1 MRRPRWGVG
10 VALAVSLLG
19 LSSLGQQ
26 HLPPAHGPNVILIMT
41 DDMRMDD
48 LQFMPF
54 TRELIGEQGVTF
66 PQSLSP
72 YPLCC
77 PARAELLSGQYS
89 HNNGV
94 QSNALPRGGYYK
106 LDSSN
111 TLATWLHDQGYD
123 TAFMGK
129 YLNQYGML
137 GPREVPAGWDQWQ
150 GFLGNVYDYRN
161 SVVNVDGTVEQ
172 KLDVFKTDLLDQHS
186 TQLVRRLGKAD
197 RPYFM
202 WVSYVAPHSAC
213 SYPNS
218 EGHGCWHA
226 PDPAPPDRHT
236 FAGLAPLTDPSIN
249 ERDMSDKGAFMRA
262 LPLLTPAKL
271 AQREFNRIKRIE
283 ALQSVDRA
291 VAHMVATLKAT
302 HQYDNTYL
310 MFTSDNGLNL
320 GEHRWVFKVLGY
332 EPSLLVPLLI
342 EGPGIPHGVVRQ
354 QEVTTV
360 DLAST
365 ISDMTDT
372 TPTRL
377 QDGMSLLPLA
387 QGTTPDTGDRIVPI
401 EAAPIDTVAPQWLYQ
416 GVRTNRYTLF
426 QWDDGEIELYDRLL
440 DPFEMA
446 SVDGQPAYAA
456 IEHYLLT
463 KLREIRDCAG
473 PACVSWVGTHPL
485 VPTPTTP

>member
-1 MRRPRWGVG
+1 
-10 VALAVSLLG
+10 
-19 LSSLGQQ
+19 
-26 HLPPAHGPNVILIMT
+26 MT

-54 TRELIGEQGVTF
+54 TRELIGDQGVTF

-77 PARAELLSGQYS
+77 PARAELMTGQYS

-94 QSNALPRGGYYK
+94 QGNSLPRGGYYK

-129 YLNQYGML
+129 YLNQYGMFDQH
-137 GPREVPAGWDQWQ
+137 EVPPGWDQWQ
-150 GFLGNVYDYRN
+150 GLVGNVYDYRN
-161 SVVNVDGTVEQ
+161 GIVNADGAIVKQ
-172 KLDVFKTDLLDQHS
+172 PGIFQTDLFDQHS
-186 TQLVRRLGKAD
+186 TQLVRQLAHSD

-202 WVSYVAPHSAC
+202 WVSYVAPHAEC
-213 SYPNS
+213 SYPNPG
-218 EGHGCWHA
+218 GHGCWHA
-226 PDPAPPDRHT
+226 PSPELSDRHT
-236 FAGLAPLTDPSIN
+236 FSSLAPLTDPSIN
-249 ERDMSDKGAFMRA
+249 ERNMSDKGAFMQA
-262 LPLLTPAKL
+262 LPLLSPADL
-271 AQREFNRIKRIE
+271 ARIRVDRIKRIE
-283 ALQSVDRA
+283 ALQAVDRA
-291 VAHMVATLKAT
+291 VEHMVATLKAT

-310 MFTSDNGLNL
+310 MFTSDNGVNL
-320 GEHRWVFKVLGY
+320 GEHRWDFKVLGY

-342 EGPGIPHGVVRQ
+342 EGPGIPHGAVRQ

-360 DLAST
+360 DLAAT
-365 ISDMTDT
+365 ISDMTNT

-387 QGTTPDTGDRIVPI
+387 QGTAPDTGDRIVPI
-401 EAAPIDTVAPQWLYQ
+401 EAAPIDTVSPTWLYQ

-426 QWDDGEIELYDRLL
+426 QWDDGDIELYDRLK

-463 KLREIRDCAG
+463 KLREIRGCAG
-473 PACVSWVGTHPL
+473 PACVAWVGSHPL
-485 VPTPTTP
+485 VPAPNPG